1 MHAAWPRPEGP
12 HQEWL
17 PRGAAPYRAHE
28 RHRSPH
34 RHRSDCR
41 RARARTQ
48 GRPRDACPYPGG
60 SSERREWLEGYD
72 GAPMDRAPDLPM
84 DNG

>member
-1 MHAAWPRPEGP
+1 MSDTDPHKPADDPIAEG
-12 HQEWL
+12 
-17 PRGAAPYRAHE
+17 A
-28 RHRSPH
+28 
-34 RHRSDCR
+34 
-41 RARARTQ
+41 RARAQ
-48 GRPRDACPYPGG
+48 GRPRDACPYPGD